1 MEAPEALAHGPLG
14 HCTRG
19 EGCLISRAMR
29 VVALSP
35 AAMASAA
42 RTKKPKQIDDL
53 LGLGS
58 GRRDWTRT
66 NDPHHVKVVL

>member
-19 EGCLISRAMR
+19 EGCLISCAVR
-29 VVALSP
+29 VMALSP
-35 AAMASAA
+35 ASLASAA
-42 RTKKPKQIDDL
+42 RTEKPKQISDL
-53 LGLGS
+53 LGLVI

-66 NDPHHVKVVL
+66 RKGGE